1 MAVEVALEDDLF
13 FADLNRQISLLIDD
27 DDNDCHDF
35 PVAHFPWISHQGYPG
50 SMNHH
55 PQIMGSQYLYQENS
69 RISKGTGVFIPQSSQ
84 PRRKYK
90 QGKRN
95 SPPSYTSKSNNK
107 QQLVNAKGRVANTPA
122 HTNLSADN
130 YATSYINT

>member
-1 MAVEVALEDDLF
+1 MVCRFIGFGLQYMALFGYIYELLYDLVCL
-13 FADLNRQISLLIDD
+13 LNM
-27 DDNDCHDF
+27 
-35 PVAHFPWISHQGYPG
+35 QGYPG